1 MRRNGRLTACI
12 SASSKLLVVG
22 ARLETRHLCQIPPV
36 DFIKPLR
43 ETSLHRRHCLR
54 TSPRTLSAG
63 NDPDR
68 VPGLFWTAIK
78 GWYVWQSFG
87 RTPSPFQTI
96 SKFIYIYPTQT
107 ILNYFTRKKSD
118 STAIRLTVRAMGG
131 AEARCSRSHE
141 RHSDPINPRNNR
153 NGR

>member
-12 SASSKLLVVG
+12 SASSKLLVAG

-96 SKFIYIYPTQT
+96 SKFIYIYIYVSHTNDIELFHAQEVGFHRDSINCTGNGGSRGAVFSFPWATQRS
-107 ILNYFTRKKSD
+107 NKSP
-118 STAIRLTVRAMGG
+118 
-131 AEARCSRSHE
+131 E
-141 RHSDPINPRNNR
+141 
-153 NGR
+153 